1 MTPTFV
7 PTRRASRVR
16 FIVLTFICTLSVLTY
31 LDRICISRVRKEIQA
46 DLLLSDVQMGFV
58 LSSFIVGYLL
68 FEVPGGWM
76 GDRWG
81 SRRVLT
87 RIVLWWSLFTALTGS
102 VFYFNWDLFARMG
115 WAPFVVSLGDRH
127 VAIPVLSSFVA
138 LLLVR
143 FLFGC
148 GEAGAYPNVTRVVG
162 NWFPYRE
169 RGVVLGAVFTT
180 ARLGGAIA
188 PLVIGTLT
196 RVLDGW
202 RRAFGALGALGIVWC
217 VLFAWWFRDRPED
230 QPACNNAE
238 RDVIRA
244 GPYSFTAQEAGHA
257 QGPVPW
263 GPLLLSPN
271 LWALCLASFCVG
283 FAWWFFP
290 TWYPKFLEE
299 VHHFSYEE
307 DPLLKEF
314 IEGLPFLCGAA
325 GCLVGGRLSDRL
337 VFVVGRRWGRSL
349 LGLFGFGG
357 AALCFLVGGLVSHAA
372 LAVTL
377 LSLACFLNDMA
388 VPVLWALAADI
399 GGRYAGTVGGFAN
412 MVGGFGAMITPVL
425 IPHLYGS
432 LSGPIPERW
441 VIVMA
446 VLAAVWLVGALA
458 WLGIDA
464 SRPLFPTA
472 AGQGDGPHV
481 SE

>member
-1 MTPTFV
+1 MNAATPPSLQTPT
-7 PTRRASRVR
+7 RVR
-16 FIVLTFICTLSVLTY
+16 FVVLTFLCSLSLLTY
-31 LDRICISRVRKEIQA
+31 LDRICISRVQENIQE
-46 DLLLSDVQMGFV
+46 DLLISDDQIGLVFSAFT
-58 LSSFIVGYLL
+58 LGYLL

-102 VFYFNWDLFARMG
+102 VFYFSWNVGVD
-115 WAPFVVSLGDRH
+115 LGDH
-127 VAIPVLSSFVA
+127 HLVIPVLSSFLT

-148 GEAGAYPNVTRVVG
+148 GEAGAYPNVARVVG

-169 RGVVLGAVFTT
+169 RAVVLGAVWTSG
-180 ARLGGAIA
+180 RLGGALA
-188 PLVIGTLT
+188 PLVIGGLT
-196 RVLDGW
+196 RAFGW
-202 RRAFGALGALGIVWC
+202 RRAFWVLGVIGIAWC

-230 QPACNNAE
+230 KPECNDAE
-238 RDVIRA
+238 RDQIRA

-257 QGPVPW
+257 HGPVPW
-263 GPLLLSPN
+263 RALLLSPN
-271 LWALCLASFCVG
+271 LWAICLASFCVC

-290 TWYPKFLEE
+290 SWYPRFLKE

-314 IEGLPFLCGAA
+314 LEGLPFLCGAV

-337 VFVVGRRWGRSL
+337 VLIAGRRWGRSW

-357 AALCFLVGGLVSHAA
+357 GALCFLAGGLVRDR
-372 LAVTL
+372 LVAVAL

-388 VPVLWALAADI
+388 IPVIWALTADV
-399 GGRYAGTVGGFAN
+399 GGRYAGTVSGFMN
-412 MVGGFGAMITPVL
+412 MVGGVAATITPSL
-425 IPHLYGS
+425 IRPLYNS
-432 LSGPIPERW
+432 LSGSAPERW
-441 VIVMA
+441 AIVIA
-446 VLAAVWLVGALA
+446 VLASVWFVGALA

-464 SRPLFPTA
+464 SKPLFPKE
-472 AGQGDGPHV
+472 
-481 SE
+481 SEQNGERPA